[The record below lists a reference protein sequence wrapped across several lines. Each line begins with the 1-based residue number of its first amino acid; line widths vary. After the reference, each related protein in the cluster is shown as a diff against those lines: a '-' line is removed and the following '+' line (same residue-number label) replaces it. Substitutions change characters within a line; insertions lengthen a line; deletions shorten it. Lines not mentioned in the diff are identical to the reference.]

1 LHQYLQLLNNMYL
14 RIINDTINYPYTI
27 NELRNSYPN
36 TSLPS
41 ELTDEALIEWDMYVV
56 QPTPMPVDYT
66 KNITEGTPTLIDGV
80 YYKSWNQT
88 NATSEEIS
96 YRIENQWEEVR
107 VLRNQLLSECDWT
120 QLADIP
126 TETKEL
132 WTSYRAQLRDI
143 TSQSNPFSINWPV
156 KP

>member
-1 LHQYLQLLNNMYL
+1 MYL

-41 ELTDEALIEWDMYVV
+41 ELTDDALIEWDMYVV

-66 KNITEGTPTLIDGV
+66 KNITEGTPTLINGV

-96 YRIENQWEEVR
+96 YRIENQWEAVR

-132 WTSYRAQLRDI
+132 WTTYRAQLRDI

>member
-1 LHQYLQLLNNMYL
+1 MYL

-96 YRIENQWEEVR
+96 YRIENQWEVIR
-107 VLRNQLLSECDWT
+107 IQRNELLTECDWT

-126 TETKEL
+126 NETREL
-132 WTSYRAQLRDI
+132 WISYRAQLRDI
-143 TSQSNPFSINWPV
+143 TSQPNPFSINWPV

>member
-1 LHQYLQLLNNMYL
+1 MYL
-14 RIINDTINYPYTI
+14 RIIDETINYPYSI
-27 NELRNSYPN
+27 SQLRNSYPN
-36 TSLPS
+36 TSLPAQ
-41 ELTDEALIEWDMYVV
+41 LTDESLVDWDMYVV
-56 QPTPMPVDYT
+56 TPNPMPTDYT

-107 VLRNQLLSECDWT
+107 VLRNQLLTECDWT
-120 QLADIP
+120 QLEDISS
-126 TETKEL
+126 EIKEA
-132 WTSYRAQLRDI
+132 WTVYRQALRNI
-143 TSQSNPFSINWPV
+143 TTQSSPFSINWPV

>member
-1 LHQYLQLLNNMYL
+1 MYL
-14 RIINDTINYPYTI
+14 RIINNTINYPYTI
-27 NELRNSYPN
+27 KELRNSYPN

-96 YRIENQWEEVR
+96 YRIENQWEVIR
-107 VLRNQLLSECDWT
+107 IQRNELLTECDWT

-126 TETKEL
+126 NETKEL

-143 TSQSNPFSINWPV
+143 TSQSNPFLINWPV

>member
-1 LHQYLQLLNNMYL
+1 MYL

-41 ELTDEALIEWDMYVV
+41 ELTDEALIKWDMYVV

-66 KNITEGTPTLIDGV
+66 KNITEGTPVLTDGV
-80 YYKSWNQT
+80 YYQNWIQT
-88 NATSEEIS
+88 DATQSEID
-96 YRIENQWEEVR
+96 YRIENQWFVVR
-107 VLRNQLLSECDWT
+107 ETRNELLTECDWT

-126 TETKEL
+126 SETKEA
-132 WTSYRAQLRDI
+132 WTIYRQALRNI
-143 TSQSNPFSINWPV
+143 TTQSSPFSINWPV

>member
-1 LHQYLQLLNNMYL
+1 MYL

-41 ELTDEALIEWDMYVV
+41 ELTDDALIEWDMYVV

-107 VLRNQLLSECDWT
+107 VLRNQLLTECDWT
-120 QLADIP
+120 QLADISS
-126 TETKEL
+126 EIKEA
-132 WTSYRAQLRDI
+132 WTVYRQALRNI
-143 TSQSNPFSINWPV
+143 TTQTNPFGIEWPA

>member
-1 LHQYLQLLNNMYL
+1 MYL

-41 ELTDEALIEWDMYVV
+41 ELTDEALIKWDMYVV

-96 YRIENQWEEVR
+96 YRIENQWEQVR

>member
-1 LHQYLQLLNNMYL
+1 MYL

-41 ELTDEALIEWDMYVV
+41 ELTVDALIEWDMYVV

-107 VLRNQLLSECDWT
+107 VLRNQLLTECDWT
-120 QLADIP
+120 QLADISS
-126 TETKEL
+126 EIKEA
-132 WTSYRAQLRDI
+132 WTVYRQALRNI
-143 TSQSNPFSINWPV
+143 TTQTNPFSIEWPA

>member
-1 LHQYLQLLNNMYL
+1 MYL

-41 ELTDEALIEWDMYVV
+41 QLTDESLVEWDMHVV
-56 QPTPMPVDYT
+56 IPTPMPNDYT
-66 KNITEGTPTLIDGV
+66 KNITQGTPTLIDGN
-80 YYKSWNQT
+80 YYQTWNQVD
-88 NATSEEIS
+88 ASEAEIS

-107 VLRNQLLSECDWT
+107 ILRNQLLTECDWT
-120 QLADIP
+120 QLSDISS
-126 TETKEL
+126 EIKEA
-132 WTSYRAQLRDI
+132 WIGYRQVLRNI
-143 TSQSNPFSINWPV
+143 TTQTNPFSIEWPA